1 MTDLRPADPARDAC
15 LFLLASFAEPL
26 CAPFLERAVRHLGP
40 DTLRSD
46 PGRVDGAL
54 ASLTIFLQNQAHREL
69 NISDFQEVPFPKKC

>member
-54 ASLTIFLQNQAHREL
+54 ATLFRSCQIESPCREFRL
-69 NISDFQEVPFPKKC
+69 